1 MGQILIVKNVEML
14 KIKHIERL
22 IKIKLKQLD
31 INIMKKIKSIY
42 QHKRKS
48 MQMLIKKKKLLMTKF
63 IDKKIKIN
71 YGSKKEYGKEILK
84 FKIRNNLRRRMAH
97 ALKGESKSA
106 HTMELIGCSIEFLK
120 EYIANKFTEGMSW
133 DNYGEWH
140 LDHIRPCSSF
150 DLSDPIQQKE
160 CFCYKNLQPL
170 WAIDNLKKAY
180 KYENSKSG

>member
-1 MGQILIVKNVEML
+1 
-14 KIKHIERL
+14 
-22 IKIKLKQLD
+22 
-31 INIMKKIKSIY
+31 
-42 QHKRKS
+42 
-48 MQMLIKKKKLLMTKF
+48 MTKF

-71 YGSKKEYGKEILK
+71 YESKKRIWEKNSLK
-84 FKIRNNLRRRMAH
+84 FKIRNNLRRRVAH

-150 DLSDPIQQKE
+150 DLSDPI
-160 CFCYKNLQPL
+160 
-170 WAIDNLKKAY
+170 
-180 KYENSKSG
+180 

>member
-1 MGQILIVKNVEML
+1 
-14 KIKHIERL
+14 
-22 IKIKLKQLD
+22 
-31 INIMKKIKSIY
+31 
-42 QHKRKS
+42 
-48 MQMLIKKKKLLMTKF
+48 
-63 IDKKIKIN
+63 
-71 YGSKKEYGKEILK
+71 
-84 FKIRNNLRRRMAH
+84 MAH

-133 DNYGEWH
+133 DNYGEWN

-150 DLSDPIQQKE
+150 DLSEKKKKKE

-180 KYENSKSG
+180 KYENSKSV